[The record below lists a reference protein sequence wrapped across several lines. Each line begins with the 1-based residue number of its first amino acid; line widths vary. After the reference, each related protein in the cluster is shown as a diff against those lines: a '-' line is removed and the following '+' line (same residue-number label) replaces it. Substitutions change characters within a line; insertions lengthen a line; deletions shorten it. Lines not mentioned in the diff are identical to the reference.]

1 VTAIAKTDAIV
12 LKSMKYRDTSRIV
25 TLYTEGFG
33 KIRGIAKGARGSRN
47 KFGSALDTLARVH
60 LVFYHKEHRD
70 LHLVSQCDLRVAGSL
85 LKRNLRRMA
94 VGLACLELL
103 DQVIHDREQ
112 NVPVFRLIDDTLEL
126 ADSPVHDADALL
138 AAFKIRLSSSMGFHP
153 QFHDCE
159 VCGMMTGEAVSERWT
174 VDVARGAVRCVR
186 CDGKTRPGLEE
197 SRSLQVDT
205 STLVRLNSMLDEP
218 LHESTTRPFDERS
231 GNEIQELLR
240 LYVQYHFD
248 QVKPLRSEQLLA
260 VAGHS

>member
-1 VTAIAKTDAIV
+1 MTAIAKTDAIV

-25 TLYTEGFG
+25 TLYTKEFG
-33 KIRGIAKGARGSRN
+33 KIRGIAKGARGSKN

-70 LHLVSQCDLRVAGSL
+70 LHFVSQCDLRFAGSL

-94 VGLACLELL
+94 VGFACLELL

-112 NVPVFRLIDDTLEL
+112 NVPVFRLIDDTLAL
-126 ADSPVHDADALL
+126 ADSPAHDADALL

-153 QFHDCE
+153 QFHDCA
-159 VCGMMTGEAVSERWT
+159 VCGMMPGVAGSQRWT
-174 VDVARGAVRCVR
+174 VDIARGAVRCVQ
-186 CDGKTRPGLEE
+186 CDSKSRPDLEE
-197 SRSLQVDT
+197 SRSLHVDT
-205 STLVRLNSMLDEP
+205 STLVRLNAMLDEP
-218 LHESTTRPFDERS
+218 LRDCTMVPFDEQT

-260 VAGHS
+260 IAGNS

>member
-1 VTAIAKTDAIV
+1 VTAIVKTDAIV

-85 LKRNLRRMA
+85 MKRNLRRMA

-112 NVPVFRLIDDTLEL
+112 NVPVFRLIDDTLAL
-126 ADSPVHDADALL
+126 ADSPAHDADAVL

-153 QFHDCE
+153 QFHDCA
-159 VCGMMTGEAVSERWT
+159 VCGMIPRDSVSQRWT
-174 VDVARGAVRCVR
+174 VDIARGAVRCAR
-186 CDGKTRPGLEE
+186 CDSTIRPNLEE

-205 STLVRLNSMLDEP
+205 ATLVRLNAMLDEP
-218 LHESTTRPFDERS
+218 LRESTMRPFEKQS

-240 LYVQYHFD
+240 LYVHYHFD
-248 QVKPLRSEQLLA
+248 QVKPLRSEQLLS
-260 VAGHS
+260 VAGDS